1 LNQKNQT
8 SPFSHFPHQIWVM
21 KKITVSELLDGE
33 NRLDFSLQPCIDG
46 TVDEVKVNLLLTK
59 AGKSI
64 HTRGDVCFTTELECA
79 RCLKKFEKDFSDHI
93 DIRFLPFTEGKDE
106 VNAELTEEGMG
117 VAFYEGDEIDL
128 EKIVVD
134 SVFLSIPMK
143 SLCKVD
149 CKGLCPKCG
158 KDLNEGDCDCTE
170 GNTDSR

>member
-1 LNQKNQT
+1 
-8 SPFSHFPHQIWVM
+8 M
-21 KKITVSELLDGE
+21 KKINVSELLDGE

-46 TVDEVKVNLLLTK
+46 IVDEVHPVRCSLSNGVKVNLLLTK

-79 RCLKKFEKDFSDHI
+79 RCLKKFEKDFSDYI

-134 SVFLSIPMK
+134 TVFLSIPMK

>member
-1 LNQKNQT
+1 
-8 SPFSHFPHQIWVM
+8 M

-46 TVDEVKVNLLLTK
+46 TVDEVHPVRCSLSNGVKVNLLLTK

-106 VNAELTEEGMG
+106 VNAEPTEEGMG
-117 VAFYEGDEIDL
+117 VAFYEGDVIDL
-128 EKIVVD
+128 ERIVVD

-143 SLCKVD
+143 PLCKVD